1 MTIASDGKESFFSA
15 RGRRAT
21 ALVTLAAGLL
31 LLTAC
36 GPDITSPPPQ
46 ARPSE
51 STQTDFGDLEV
62 HYNAV
67 RTDQLTPAVARAYG
81 IERSPNRVLL
91 NVAML
96 QKKPGN
102 PAIPVDG
109 AVTVDTHNLNGQLK
123 HVAMRRVQ
131 EGPAIY
137 FIGEVGISGDEIL
150 VFNIDA
156 TPATGGGRHEV
167 QFKREFSAD

>member
-1 MTIASDGKESFFSA
+1 MTIASDGKESVFSG

-21 ALVTLAAGLL
+21 ALVTLASTLL

-36 GPDITSPPPQ
+36 GPDTTSPPPQ
-46 ARPSE
+46 ARPTE

-67 RTDQLTPAVARAYG
+67 RTDQLTPEVARAYG
-81 IERSPNRVLL
+81 IERSANRVLL

-96 QKKPGN
+96 QKRPGN
-102 PAIPVDG
+102 AAIPVDG
-109 AVTVDTHNLNGQLK
+109 TVKVDAHNLNGQLK
-123 HVAMRRVQ
+123 NLQMRRVQ
-131 EGPAIY
+131 EGTAIY

-156 TPATGGGRHEV
+156 TPATGGGRHEM

>member
-102 PAIPVDG
+102 PAGPVDG
-109 AVTVDTHNLNGQLK
+109 TVTVDTHNLNGQLK
-123 HVAMRRVQ
+123 NVAMRRVQ

-156 TPATGGGRHEV
+156 APRGAGGSYAV
-167 QFKREFSAD
+167 QFKREFYAD